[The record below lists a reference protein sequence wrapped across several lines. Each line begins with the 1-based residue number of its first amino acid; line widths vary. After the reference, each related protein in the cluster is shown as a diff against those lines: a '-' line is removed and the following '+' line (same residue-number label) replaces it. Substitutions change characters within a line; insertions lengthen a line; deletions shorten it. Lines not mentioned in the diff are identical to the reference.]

1 MPKKVLV
8 GTVVSDK
15 MDKTVVVAVE
25 RRVAHAR
32 YEKQIVKTTKF
43 KAHDASNA
51 CKTGDEVKIEE
62 CRPLSKEK
70 TWKVVEI
77 QKVSEDNIVSSPSSS
92 NDKESK

>member
-25 RRVAHAR
+25 RRVAHRR

-51 CKTGDEVKIEE
+51 CKAGDEVKIEE

-70 TWKVVEI
+70 TWKVIEI
-77 QKVSEDNIVSSPSSS
+77 QKVAEDNVLAATAAKT
-92 NDKESK
+92 KESK

>member
-25 RRVAHAR
+25 RRVAHSR

-77 QKVSEDNIVSSPSSS
+77 QKVSEDNVVSSPSSS

>member
-15 MDKTVVVAVE
+15 MDKTVVVAVKNSSP
-25 RRVAHAR
+25 HKR
-32 YEKQIVKTTKF
+32 YEKHIIKTSKF

-51 CKTGDEVKIEE
+51 CKIGDEVKIEE

-70 TWKVVEI
+70 TWKVIEI
-77 QKVSEDNIVSSPSSS
+77 QKVAVDVVAT
-92 NDKESK
+92 KESK

>member
-25 RRVAHAR
+25 RRVAHVR

-70 TWKVVEI
+70 TWKVI
-77 QKVSEDNIVSSPSSS
+77 N
-92 NDKESK
+92 

>member
-15 MDKTVVVAVE
+15 MDKTVVVPVE
-25 RRVAHAR
+25 RRVAHSR

>member
-25 RRVAHAR
+25 RRVAHSR